1 MTGSTSRLLWLATP
15 VIVTWNRA
23 GMAAWLWHGARESEP
38 ALPQMPRLSTKL
50 DEACDAEAMEPASR
64 KAKSGK
70 TKQGRLLATKTA
82 VKRSDK
88 ARPKCRLKAR

>member
-1 MTGSTSRLLWLATP
+1 
-15 VIVTWNRA
+15 
-23 GMAAWLWHGARESEP
+23 MAAWLWHGARESEP
-38 ALPQMPRLSTKL
+38 ALLQTTQLSTKL
-50 DEACDAEAMEPASR
+50 DGACDAEQMEPVAG

-70 TKQGRLLATKTA
+70 TKQGRLLPTKTA